1 MPTDDARPEKKPL
14 VILGI
19 DTAIRCT
26 GYGVVEMSAPGKF
39 KILDCGVIKNSKT
52 LLHSECLRR
61 LSGGMKELVGRYHPE
76 MASIEDAF
84 MGRNV
89 RTAMILS
96 LARGAVIAALAELEV
111 TVYQYSPSTAKR
123 SAVGRGDASKEQVAM
138 MMAAMC
144 SMDVSKIPN
153 DSTDALALAVCHGNA
168 FSRPEL
174 AKLLIKPV

>member
-1 MPTDDARPEKKPL
+1 MPIDARPEKKPV

-26 GYGVVEMSAPGKF
+26 GYGVVEMSGPGKF
-39 KILDCGVIKNSKT
+39 KILDCGVIKNPRDIA
-52 LLHSECLRR
+52 HSECLRR
-61 LSGGMKELVGRYHPE
+61 LSGGMRELVAKYHPDT
-76 MASIEDAF
+76 ASIEDAF

-89 RTAMILS
+89 KTAMILS
-96 LARGAVIAALAELEV
+96 LARGAVIAALAELGV
-111 TVYQYSPSTAKR
+111 QVYQYSPSTAKR

-144 SMDVSKIPN
+144 GIDISKIPN

-168 FSRPEL
+168 SSSPAL
-174 AKLLIKPV
+174 AKLLSKPI